1 MKFTNN
7 LNKSPN
13 KSYCCGKI
21 ILGWHPRILALL
33 ITVALGLS
41 IVSSLDCRYI
51 IVDLG
56 FTPQRYFDD
65 KLAFGLW
72 AYSAPGGRCLS
83 YSESRQ
89 IGLFSEE
96 DMTYT
101 SLLMNGDIN
110 WTIARILAL
119 VGVAFGSIALVSY
132 YSLLQ
137 LMYSFEH
144 ILMMNLVYFFSY
156 QSYIIYAKKNHILWI
171 LYHTQP

>member
-7 LNKSPN
+7 LNNKTPN
-13 KSYCCGKI
+13 KSCCCGRI

-33 ITVALGLS
+33 ITAALGLS

-51 IVDLG
+51 TVDLG
-56 FTPQRYFDD
+56 FTPQSYFDD
-65 KLAFGLW
+65 TLAFGLW

-89 IGLFSEE
+89 IGLFSEG

-119 VGVAFGSIALVSY
+119 VGVAFGSIALVSRYLGYCNLIY
-132 YSLLQ
+132 YI
-137 LMYSFEH
+137 Y
-144 ILMMNLVYFFSY
+144 YYTFS
-156 QSYIIYAKKNHILWI
+156 
-171 LYHTQP
+171 

>member
-56 FTPQRYFDD
+56 FIPQRYFDD
-65 KLAFGLW
+65 TLAFGLW

-89 IGLFSEE
+89 IGLFSEG

-119 VGVAFGSIALVSY
+119 VGVAFGSIALVSRY
-132 YSLLQ
+132 KFIAMIIITHSL
-137 LMYSFEH
+137 
-144 ILMMNLVYFFSY
+144 MNLVSRIFFKV
-156 QSYIIYAKKNHILWI
+156 INHI
-171 LYHTQP
+171 